1 MHLEGDKEWSGY
13 RSCDDMGWEEFDRNI
28 PFHDQFDSTVGI
40 PTVQVESYL
49 KYGSSILRLTTT
61 ACTAAVI
68 RSTSSELVPDYLVPY
83 NACDQ
88 IPAQPPLHMVSTV
101 CVGIFPVVHET
112 LMNLASQTV
121 TKDVRSGC

>member
-1 MHLEGDKEWSGY
+1 MWLLAC
-13 RSCDDMGWEEFDRNI
+13 RSNI
-28 PFHDQFDSTVGI
+28 TDCEASAESLVTVLRWDSTSTVGI